1 MTDTG
6 ALIPEGYD
14 EFLRGLKER
23 IRTAQVRAALAV
35 NRELVLLYWRSG
47 QDILERQRQS
57 GWGSKVIDRLA
68 ADLRSAFPEM
78 SGFSPR
84 NLKYMRAFAEAWP
97 DEDFV
102 QQVAAQLPWF
112 HNCTILDKLKNLAER
127 IWYAQQTIENGW
139 SRNILIHQIESNLFH
154 RKGKAI
160 TNFDRTLPAPQSELA
175 QQIIKDPYNFDFL
188 SLGSEAKERDLE
200 RGLIAQL
207 QKFLLELGVG
217 FAFVGSQYP
226 LEVDGEDFFIDLLF
240 YHLKLRC
247 FVVIDLKM
255 DQFRPEYAG
264 KMNFYLSAVDDL
276 LKHPADQPSVGI
288 ILCRTKKRMRD
299 LTGDNESNHPIGKVR
314 QVILE
319 YASEN
324 DLTITAFLWATWLE
338 EDADGI
344 NILIITP
351 EREAQEE

>member
-35 NRELVLLYWRSG
+35 NRELVLLYWRIG

-154 RKGKAI
+154 RKGKFR
-160 TNFDRTLPAPQSELA
+160 NFFWNSASALRS
-175 QQIIKDPYNFDFL
+175 
-188 SLGSEAKERDLE
+188 S
-200 RGLIAQL
+200 
-207 QKFLLELGVG
+207 GVNT
-217 FAFVGSQYP
+217 
-226 LEVDGEDFFIDLLF
+226 
-240 YHLKLRC
+240 HLKLTARISLSIYS
-247 FVVIDLKM
+247 FITL
-255 DQFRPEYAG
+255 
-264 KMNFYLSAVDDL
+264 NFDASLS
-276 LKHPADQPSVGI
+276 SI
-288 ILCRTKKRMRD
+288 
-299 LTGDNESNHPIGKVR
+299 
-314 QVILE
+314 
-319 YASEN
+319 
-324 DLTITAFLWATWLE
+324 
-338 EDADGI
+338 
-344 NILIITP
+344 
-351 EREAQEE
+351 